1 MTYAG
6 DRVLYDADT
15 HIMELPDFLKKFAD
29 PELRDL
35 LPEVDYGRS
44 LVTDEEVAIIVG
56 NGSKHTLIHKQSLIA
71 LGNRMIAEHGGLRAD
86 PDRRVTTHSVNQ
98 DIISRFLFV
107 PYNLG
112 WHIAHHLDISIPF
125 RSLPEYHRELRKS
138 GYIPDAYEYASYFK
152 IWRALRSAI

>member
-29 PELRDL
+29 PDVRDL

-56 NGSKHTLIHKQSLIA
+56 NGSQHSDEHKSHLSPLVIA
-71 LGNRMIAEHGGLRAD
+71 
-86 PDRRVTTHSVNQ
+86 
-98 DIISRFLFV
+98 
-107 PYNLG
+107 
-112 WHIAHHLDISIPF
+112 
-125 RSLPEYHRELRKS
+125 
-138 GYIPDAYEYASYFK
+138 
-152 IWRALRSAI
+152 

>member
-29 PELRDL
+29 ADLRDL

-56 NGSKHTLIHKQSLIA
+56 NGSQHTQEHKQSLIA
-71 LGNRMIAEHGGLRAD
+71 LGNRMITEVKEIQALGAFDKHD
-86 PDRRVTTHSVNQ
+86 RVTASDMLGFKKQLVFPTHSLHMPFSPRSK
-98 DIISRFLFV
+98 IS
-107 PYNLG
+107 
-112 WHIAHHLDISIPF
+112 D
-125 RSLPEYHRELRKS
+125 
-138 GYIPDAYEYASYFK
+138 
-152 IWRALRSAI
+152 